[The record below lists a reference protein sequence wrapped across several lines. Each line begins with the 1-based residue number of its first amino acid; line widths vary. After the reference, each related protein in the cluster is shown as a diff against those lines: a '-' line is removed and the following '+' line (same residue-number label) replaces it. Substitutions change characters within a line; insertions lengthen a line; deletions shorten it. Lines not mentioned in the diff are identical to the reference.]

1 MLINERRKTDR
12 RPKIPRTGKNV
23 GLGAA
28 LAIVFFLPTKPSQ
41 TGRTKSIRRRSRGS
55 LPPLF
60 LAIPLMPSAVNWLS
74 ARISSVC
81 ACMSATEG
89 NALS

>member
-28 LAIVFFLPTKPSQ
+28 LAALAIVFFCLPNPV
-41 TGRTKSIRRRSRGS
+41 RRVGRSRFVGDRVAA
-55 LPPLF
+55 F
-60 LAIPLMPSAVNWLS
+60 LHYFL
-74 ARISSVC
+74 RFR
-81 ACMSATEG
+81 
-89 NALS
+89 